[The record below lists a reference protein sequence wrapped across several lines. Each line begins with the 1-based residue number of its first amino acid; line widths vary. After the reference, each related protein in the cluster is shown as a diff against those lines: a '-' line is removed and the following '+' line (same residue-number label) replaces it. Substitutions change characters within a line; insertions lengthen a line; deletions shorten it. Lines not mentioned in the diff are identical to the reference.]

1 MGAGG
6 MTVILGMTG
15 SIGMGKSTTAEFF
28 REAGVPVW
36 DADAE
41 VHRLYAAG
49 GAAVAPLARLCPRAL
64 KNGAIDRAALKDWIA
79 QEPQA
84 LRQIEGVVHPLV
96 AASRMQ
102 FVAFH
107 KEAGTPLIL
116 LDIPLLFESGAERL
130 CDATL
135 TVSAPPEEQRTRVM
149 ARPGMT
155 EAHFQTILA
164 KQMPDAEKR
173 ARATYVIETL
183 TTDQTREEVLKLIT
197 ELTRG

>member
-1 MGAGG
+1 
-6 MTVILGMTG
+6 MTIILGMTG
-15 SIGMGKSTTAEFF
+15 SIGMGKSTTAGFF

-49 GAAVAPLARLCPRAL
+49 GAAVAPLARLCPDAL
-64 KNGAIDRAALKDWIA
+64 KDGAIDRAALKDWIA
-79 QEPQA
+79 ADPQA
-84 LRQIEGVVHPLV
+84 LKQIESVVHPLV

-102 FVAFH
+102 FIAAH
-107 KEAGTPLIL
+107 QSSSTPLIL
-116 LDIPLLFESGAERL
+116 LDIPLLFESGGEKL

-135 TVSAPPEEQRTRVM
+135 TVSAPPEEQRARVL
-149 ARPGMT
+149 ARADMT

-183 TTDQTREEVLKLIT
+183 TPEQTRQQVLELIT
-197 ELTRG
+197 ELTKG